1 MFWRG
6 EVAKYIRLHGKSVME
21 YSSVKPNM
29 APKEKKLKVV
39 FADPPFGPEAKG
51 EAVTESPNLGILYII
66 GYAKPRLPNVE
77 FTYLEPF
84 LSMDEH
90 LAKVKAIK
98 PDVYAISFT
107 TPRRELSFETIS
119 KVKALGLDMLMV
131 AGGAHPTIDPHDVLN
146 NTAVEVCIVGEGE
159 ETTTEL
165 LKKVQN
171 REPVTDVV
179 GTVNKQKNNGVRPL
193 LKDIDFFPAWNMVDF
208 NNYDVAVSKKK
219 RMAYMLPI
227 RGCPNYCT
235 YCSNPVWKLE
245 KPWIRQRSP
254 KSIADEVQ
262 YLYGRGI
269 REIYLRS
276 DTFNVDIKWCLQV
289 CDEIAKLNLKGITFQ
304 CNLRADKLTD
314 ELAKRFSDIHV
325 WLVHIG
331 LESANDRVLKG
342 IGKNATQADNV
353 HTLELLKKY
362 RIKVY
367 GFLMLYNAWES
378 NGKLEYETLQEVNN
392 TLDFAKLCLRDNL
405 IEYISWSITNPIIGS
420 KLYHIAKKYGIDAY
434 NVKIGNCMHLPGI
447 SEEQMVEHVKQGMIL
462 QLLNGIQKGMI
473 TKKSYKRAAQK
484 AVKIL
489 NM

>member
-1 MFWRG
+1 M
-6 EVAKYIRLHGKSVME
+6 V
-21 YSSVKPNM
+21 
-29 APKEKKLKVV
+29 PKQQKLKVIL
-39 FADPPFGPEAKG
+39 ADPPFGLEAKG

-66 GYAKPRLPNVE
+66 GYARERLPDVE

-84 LSMDEH
+84 LSLEEH
-90 LAKVKAIK
+90 VRKVAEIK

-107 TPRRELSFETIS
+107 TPRRELSFQAIS
-119 KVKALGLDMLMV
+119 KVKALGLKMVMV
-131 AGGAHPTIDPHDVLN
+131 AGGAHPTIDPQDVLK
-146 NTAVEVCIVGEGE
+146 NTPIEICIRGEGE
-159 ETTTEL
+159 ETTTEIL
-165 LKKVQN
+165 QKMLQKRPIN
-171 REPVTDVV
+171 DVV
-179 GTVNKQKNNGVRPL
+179 GTINAHKDNGIRPL
-193 LKDIDFFPAWNMVDF
+193 LKNIDFFPAWDLIDF
-208 NNYDVAVSKKK
+208 EKYDVAVSRKK

-254 KSIADEVQ
+254 KNISEEVQ

-289 CDEIAKLNLKGITFQ
+289 LNEIENLKLKGMTFQ
-304 CNLRADKLTD
+304 CNLRADKLND
-314 ELAKRFSDIHV
+314 ELAKKLHDINV

-342 IGKNATQADNV
+342 IGKNASQADNV

-362 RIKVY
+362 GIRVY
-367 GFLMLYNAWES
+367 GFLMLYNAWEAD
-378 NGKLEYETLQEVNN
+378 NKLQFETPEEVNN
-392 TLDFAKLCLRDNL
+392 TLEFAKNCLRDGL

-420 KLYHIAKKYGIDAY
+420 KLHAIADKYGIATH
-434 NVKIGNCMHLPGI
+434 NVKIGNCMRLPGVT
-447 SEEQMVEHVKQGMIL
+447 EQQMVEHVKQGMIL

>member
-1 MFWRG
+1 MKQVKN
-6 EVAKYIRLHGKSVME
+6 VAKQ
-21 YSSVKPNM
+21 
-29 APKEKKLKVV
+29 KKLKVV
-39 FADPPFGPEAKG
+39 FADPPFGKEAKG

-66 GYAKPRLPNVE
+66 GFARERLPDVQ

-90 LAKVKAIK
+90 LQKVKEVK

-107 TPRRELSFETIS
+107 TPRRDLAFETIA

-131 AGGAHPTIDPHDVLN
+131 AGGAHPTIDPEDVLK
-146 NTAVEVCIVGEGE
+146 NTAIDVCIVGEGE

-165 LKKVQN
+165 IKKVQAN
-171 REPVTDVV
+171 ESITDVA
-179 GTVNKQKNNGVRPL
+179 GTVNRQKNNGLRPL
-193 LKDIDFFPAWNMVDF
+193 LTDIDFFPAWDIIDF
-208 NNYDVAVSKKK
+208 ENYDVAVAKKK
-219 RMAYMLPI
+219 RMAYLLPI

-254 KSIADEVQ
+254 RNIAEEIR

-269 REIYLRS
+269 REIYIRS

-289 CDEIAKLNLKGITFQ
+289 CDEIEKLGLKGLTFQ
-304 CNLRADKLTD
+304 CNLRANKLTD
-314 ELAKRFSDIHV
+314 ELAKRLHDIHL
-325 WLVHIG
+325 WLAHIG

-342 IGKNATQADNV
+342 IGKNALQADNIR
-353 HTLELLKKY
+353 TLELLKKHH
-362 RIKVY
+362 IKVY
-367 GFLMLYNAWES
+367 GFLMLYNAWEAD
-378 NGKLEYETLQEVNN
+378 GKLEYETPQEVNN
-392 TLDFAKLCLRDNL
+392 TLEFAKNCLRDNL

-420 KLYHIAKKYGIDAY
+420 KLYHIAKKYDIATH
-434 NVKIGNCMHLPGI
+434 NVKIGNCMRLPGI
-447 SEEQMVEHVKQGMIL
+447 SEQQMVEHVKQGMIL

-473 TKKSYKRAAQK
+473 TKKGYKRAAQK

>member
-1 MFWRG
+1 MA
-6 EVAKYIRLHGKSVME
+6 V
-21 YSSVKPNM
+21 SVKGQKMSPI
-29 APKEKKLKVV
+29 KKLKVV
-39 FADPPFGPEAKG
+39 FADPPFGIESKG

-77 FTYLEPF
+77 FHYLEPF
-84 LSMDEH
+84 LSMEEH
-90 LAKVKAIK
+90 LEKVKKIK

-107 TPRRELSFETIS
+107 TPRRDLSFETIA
-119 KVKALGLDMLMV
+119 KVKGLGLNMLMV
-131 AGGAHPTIDPHDVLN
+131 AGGAHPTIDPRDVLK
-146 NTAVEVCIVGEGE
+146 NTPVEVCIVGEGE

-165 LKKVQN
+165 LGKVQSK
-171 REPVTDVV
+171 EPIVDIV
-179 GTVNKQKNNGVRPL
+179 GTVNKQKNNGIRPL
-193 LKDIDFFPAWNMVDF
+193 LKDIDFFPAWDIIDF
-208 NNYDVAVSKKK
+208 ENYDIAVSKKK

-254 KSIADEVQ
+254 KNIAEEVS

-276 DTFNVDIKWCLQV
+276 DTFNVDIKWCLEV
-289 CDEIAKLNLKGITFQ
+289 LTEIEKLCLKGMTFQ
-304 CNLRADKLTD
+304 CNLRADKLND
-314 ELAKRFSDIHV
+314 ELAQKLHDVNV

-331 LESANDRVLKG
+331 LESANERVLKG
-342 IGKNATQADNV
+342 IGKNATQADNIR
-353 HTLELLKKY
+353 TLELLKKHH
-362 RIKVY
+362 IKVY
-367 GFLMLYNAWES
+367 GFLMLYNAWETK
-378 NGKLEYETLQEVNN
+378 GKLEYETPEEVNN
-392 TLDFAKLCLRDNL
+392 TLEFAKTCLRDNL

-420 KLYHIAKKYGIDAY
+420 KLYDIAKKFDIASY
-434 NVKIGNCMHLPGI
+434 NVKIGNFMRLPNI
-447 SEEQMVEHVKQGMIL
+447 SEEQMVDHVKQGMIL

>member
-1 MFWRG
+1 MESEYGWHFG
-6 EVAKYIRLHGKSVME
+6 EHV
-21 YSSVKPNM
+21 NM
-29 APKEKKLKVV
+29 APNYEKLKVV
-39 FADPPFGPEAKG
+39 FADPPFGRESKG

-66 GYAKPRLPNVE
+66 GYAKSRVPDVE

-84 LSMDEH
+84 LSMEEH
-90 LAKVKAIK
+90 LEKVKEIK

-107 TPRRELSFETIS
+107 TPRRDLAFETIA
-119 KVKALGLDMLMV
+119 KVKGLGLDTLIV
-131 AGGAHPTIDPHDVLN
+131 AGGAHPTIDPQDVLKS
-146 NTAVEVCIVGEGE
+146 TPTEVCIIGEGE

-165 LKKVQN
+165 LKKVQA
-171 REPVTDVV
+171 REKITNIV
-179 GTVNKQKNNGVRPL
+179 GTVNSQKNNGIRPL
-193 LKDIDFFPAWNMVDF
+193 LKDLDFFPAWDLIDF
-208 NNYDVAVSKKK
+208 ENYDIAVSKKK
-219 RMAYMLPI
+219 RMAYLLPI

-245 KPWIRQRSP
+245 KPWVRQRSP
-254 KSIADEVQ
+254 KNIAEEIN

-276 DTFNVDIKWCLQV
+276 DTFNVDIKWCLEV
-289 CDEIAKLNLKGITFQ
+289 CTEIEKLHLKGMTFQ
-304 CNLRADKLTD
+304 CNLRADKLND
-314 ELAKRFSDIHV
+314 ELAKKLHGIHV

-353 HTLELLKKY
+353 RTLELLKKY
-362 RIKVY
+362 NIKVY

-378 NGKLEYETLQEVNN
+378 NGKLAHETPEEVNN
-392 TLDFAKLCLRDNL
+392 TLEFAKTCLRDNL

-420 KLYHIAKKYGIDAY
+420 KLYNLAKKFNVASY
-434 NVKIGNCMHLPGI
+434 NVKIGNCMRLPDI
-447 SEEQMVEHVKQGMIL
+447 SEQQMVEHVKQGMIL

>member
-1 MFWRG
+1 M
-6 EVAKYIRLHGKSVME
+6 AA
-21 YSSVKPNM
+21 SVKP
-29 APKEKKLKVV
+29 EKIAQKKFKVV
-39 FADPPFGPEAKG
+39 FADPPFGRESKG

-66 GYAKPRLPNVE
+66 GYAKPRLTQVE

-84 LSMDEH
+84 LSMEEH
-90 LAKVKAIK
+90 LSKVAEIN

-107 TPRRELSFETIS
+107 TPRRDLSFETIT
-119 KVKALGLDMLMV
+119 KVKALGLNMLMV
-131 AGGAHPTIDPHDVLN
+131 AGGAHPTIDPQDVLK
-146 NTAVEVCIVGEGE
+146 NTPIEVCIVGEGE

-165 LKKVQN
+165 LKKAQHK
-171 REPVTDVV
+171 EPITDIV
-179 GTVNKQKNNGVRPL
+179 GTVNKQKNNGIRPL
-193 LKDIDFFPAWNMVDF
+193 LKDIDFFPAWDIIDF
-208 NNYDVAVSKKK
+208 ENYDVAVSKKK
-219 RMAYMLPI
+219 RMAYLLPI

-245 KPWIRQRSP
+245 KPWVRQRSP
-254 KSIADEVQ
+254 KNIAVEIS
-262 YLYGRGI
+262 YLYSRGI

-289 CDEIAKLNLKGITFQ
+289 CNEIEKLNLKGMTFQ
-304 CNLRADKLTD
+304 CNLRADKLND
-314 ELAKRFSDIHV
+314 ELAQKLHDIHV

-353 HTLELLKKY
+353 RTLELLKKH

-367 GFLMLYNAWES
+367 GFLMLYNAWET
-378 NGKLEYETLQEVNN
+378 NGKLEYETAEEVSN
-392 TLDFAKLCLRDNL
+392 TLAFAKTCLRDNL

-420 KLYHIAKKYGIDAY
+420 KLHDIAEKHGIAAY
-434 NVKIGNCMHLPGI
+434 NVKIGNCMRLPDI

-473 TKKSYKRAAQK
+473 TKKGYRRAAQK

>member
-1 MFWRG
+1 MA
-6 EVAKYIRLHGKSVME
+6 VSVT
-21 YSSVKPNM
+21 KQNM
-29 APKEKKLKVV
+29 VPQEKKLRVV
-39 FADPPFGPEAKG
+39 FADPPFGRECKG

-66 GYAKPRLPNVE
+66 GYAKPRLPDVE

-90 LAKVKAIK
+90 LEKIKQIK

-107 TPRRELSFETIS
+107 TPRRELSFETIV
-119 KVKALGLDMLMV
+119 KVKALGLKTLMI
-131 AGGAHPTIDPHDVLN
+131 AGGAHPTIDPQDVLK
-146 NTAVEVCIVGEGE
+146 NTPIEVCIMGEGE

-165 LKKVQN
+165 IKKVQAK
-171 REPVTDVV
+171 EPITDIV

-193 LKDIDFFPAWNMVDF
+193 LKDIDFFPAWDLIDF
-208 NNYDVAVSKKK
+208 DNYDIAVSKKK
-219 RMAYMLPI
+219 RMAYLLPI

-254 KSIADEVQ
+254 KNIAEEIN

-269 REIYLRS
+269 REVYLRS
-276 DTFNVDIKWCLQV
+276 DTFNVDIKWCLEV
-289 CDEIAKLNLKGITFQ
+289 CTEIKKLQLKGMTFQ
-304 CNLRADKLTD
+304 CNLRADKLD
-314 ELAKRFSDIHV
+314 DQLAQKLSDINV

-342 IGKNATQADNV
+342 IGKNATQADNIR
-353 HTLELLKKY
+353 TLELLKKHH
-362 RIKVY
+362 IKVY
-367 GFLMLYNAWES
+367 GFLMLYNAWET
-378 NGKLEYETLQEVNN
+378 NGKLEYETPEEVNN
-392 TLDFAKLCLRDNL
+392 TLEFAKTCLRDNL

-420 KLYHIAKKYGIDAY
+420 KLYNIAKKFDIAAY
-434 NVKIGNCMHLPGI
+434 NVKIGNCMRLPGI
-447 SEEQMVEHVKQGMIL
+447 SEQQMVEHVRQGMIL

>member
-1 MFWRG
+1 M
-6 EVAKYIRLHGKSVME
+6 
-21 YSSVKPNM
+21 
-29 APKEKKLKVV
+29 
-39 FADPPFGPEAKG
+39 
-51 EAVTESPNLGILYII
+51 TESPNLGILYII
-66 GYAKPRLPNVE
+66 GYIKTRLQNVE

-84 LSMDEH
+84 LSMEKH
-90 LAKVKAIK
+90 LQRVKEIK

-107 TPRRELSFETIS
+107 TPRRDLSFETIA
-119 KVKALGLDMLMV
+119 KVRELGLDMLMI
-131 AGGAHPTIDPHDVLN
+131 AGGAHPTIDPQDVLK
-146 NTAVEVCIVGEGE
+146 NTPIDICIVGEGE

-165 LKKVQN
+165 LKRAQAN
-171 REPVTDVV
+171 QPIIDVV
-179 GTVNKQKNNGVRPL
+179 GTVNKQKNNGIRPL
-193 LKDIDFFPAWNMVDF
+193 LKDIDFFPAWDMIDF
-208 NNYDVAVSKKK
+208 ENYDVAVSRKK
-219 RMAYMLPI
+219 RMAYLLPI

-254 KSIADEVQ
+254 KNIAEEIN
-262 YLYGRGI
+262 YLYRRGI

-276 DTFNVDIKWCLQV
+276 DTFNVDIKWCLEV
-289 CDEIAKLNLKGITFQ
+289 CNEIEKLHLKGITFQ
-304 CNLRADKLTD
+304 CNLRADKLND
-314 ELAKRFSDIHV
+314 ELAQRLHNIHV

-342 IGKNATQADNV
+342 IGKNATQADNIR
-353 HTLELLKKY
+353 TLELLKKHH
-362 RIKVY
+362 IKVY
-367 GFLMLYNAWES
+367 GFLMLYNAWET
-378 NGKLEYETLQEVNN
+378 NDKLEYETPEEVNN
-392 TLDFAKLCLRDNL
+392 TLEFARICLRDNL

-420 KLYHIAKKYGIDAY
+420 KLHDIAKKFDIASY

-447 SEEQMVEHVKQGMIL
+447 SEQQMVEHVKQGMIL

>member
-1 MFWRG
+1 M
-6 EVAKYIRLHGKSVME
+6 
-21 YSSVKPNM
+21 
-29 APKEKKLKVV
+29 KEQNIASIGRKLKVV
-39 FADPPFGPEAKG
+39 FADPPFGRESKG

-66 GYAKPRLPNVE
+66 GYAKPRLPEVE
-77 FTYLEPF
+77 FYYLEPF
-84 LSMDEH
+84 LSMQEH
-90 LAKVKAIK
+90 LQKVKEIE

-107 TPRRELSFETIS
+107 TPRRDLSFSTINR
-119 KVKALGLDMLMV
+119 VKASGAKMLMV
-131 AGGAHPTIDPHDVLN
+131 AGGAHPTIDPQDVLN
-146 NTAVEVCIVGEGE
+146 NTPIEVCIRGEGE
-159 ETTTEL
+159 ETVTEL
-165 LKKVQN
+165 LKRIVEKQA
-171 REPVTDVV
+171 VTDVV
-179 GTVNKQKNNGVRPL
+179 GTVNAQQDNGIRPL
-193 LKDIDFFPAWNMVDF
+193 LKDINFFPAWDIIDF
-208 NNYDVAVSKKK
+208 ENYDVAVSKKK

-254 KSIADEVQ
+254 KSIAEEVN

-276 DTFNVDIKWCLQV
+276 DTFNVDIKWCLETLS
-289 CDEIAKLNLKGITFQ
+289 EIEKLKLRGLTFQ
-304 CNLRADKLTD
+304 CNLRADKLNE
-314 ELAKRFSDIHV
+314 ELAKKLHDINV

-342 IGKNATQADNV
+342 IGKNATQTDNV
-353 HTLELLKKY
+353 RTLKLLKKY

-367 GFLMLYNAWES
+367 GFLMLYNAWET
-378 NGKLEYETLQEVNN
+378 NGKLEYESPEEVNN
-392 TLDFAKLCLRDNL
+392 TLKFAKECLRDNL

-420 KLYHIAKKYGIDAY
+420 KLYHIAKKYGIATY
-434 NVKIGNCMHLPGI
+434 NVKIGNCMRLPGI
-447 SEEQMVEHVKQGMIL
+447 SEQQMMEHVKQGMIL

-484 AVKIL
+484 AAKIL